1 MAEDDPLMIR
11 MYERAF
17 KTSGFELE
25 LAFDG
30 EEASNKLAKADLL
43 PTAIILDVMMPK
55 KNGFDVLKEV
65 KQSEKLKQ
73 IPVVMLT
80 NLAGAADAKKAMDL
94 GAAMYLVKS
103 EHNPKE
109 ILEKIKEVLANAG
122 KGGATSTSPTPTT

>member
-1 MAEDDPLMIR
+1 MAKVFMAEDDPLMIR

-17 KTSGFELE
+17 KASGFELE

-30 EEASNKLAKADLL
+30 DEAMNKLTKMDPP

-65 KQSEKLKQ
+65 RQNEKLKNV
-73 IPVVMLT
+73 PVVMLT
-80 NLAGAADAKKAMDL
+80 NLAGEGDAQKATGL
-94 GAAMYLVKS
+94 GANLYLVKS

-109 ILEKIKEVLANAG
+109 ILEKVKEVLS
-122 KGGATSTSPTPTT
+122 GAAAKPA